1 MCPSLL
7 QMKHFR
13 PSSVG
18 SATRSLFCGFVWYLL
33 FFVFSL
39 FSLRVP
45 VRWALYVLIV
55 SFFSLLCCSVRLFVS
70 VNLVYLCFHLF
81 PLVFL
86 FLFVLAM
93 FFGLFRLS
101 RRLFCLLSVSSFFFS
116 PPCLFGRAWSFLFYL
131 FMLWVSVAFS
141 LSLLFF
147 GSCIVLL
154 GLIVG
159 RFVRCACS
167 RFLCF
172 YPFFSRFFLT
182 SISSPSGS
190 SRSFLSD
197 RLPPFP
203 SSFPLLFFAIFS
215 ASFVFAFLD
224 LSFRLS
230 PTSLVSRI
238 QLLAP

>member
-1 MCPSLL
+1 
-7 QMKHFR
+7 MKHFR

-33 FFVFSL
+33 FFAFSL

-131 FMLWVSVAFS
+131 FMLWVSVTLS
-141 LSLLFF
+141 LSFLFFLARVSFYWVCSWVALFVARVRVFYVFILSFPAFFLPLFPLLPVLRGPFCLTVCLLFLLLSR
-147 GSCIVLL
+147 SCFLPSSPRPL
-154 GLIVG
+154 
-159 RFVRCACS
+159 CS
-167 RFLCF
+167 RFLIS
-172 YPFFSRFFLT
+172 PFVSVRLH
-182 SISSPSGS
+182 SSPGYSYWL
-190 SRSFLSD
+190 R
-197 RLPPFP
+197 R
-203 SSFPLLFFAIFS
+203 
-215 ASFVFAFLD
+215 
-224 LSFRLS
+224 
-230 PTSLVSRI
+230 
-238 QLLAP
+238 